1 MHIWIGV
8 EDFAKI
14 ERAKV
19 CMDQYTLFVGPNN
32 SGKTFLMQ
40 LIQGLSDKIVD
51 FLEEDAMD
59 ILLAEQFEGYC
70 KYVINQD
77 NIGQLL
83 AYINDKLNQK
93 KEQLVREIF
102 GREISIGKLYID
114 LELEEGIF
122 YQIDLVDG
130 KSLEIENIKKSK
142 VLEEIPMDFLSI
154 DRGTQWM
161 SGFLSKRS
169 SQEGT
174 VDWISIAISAKG
186 SALSAFRIVLRHIL
200 ESDSLFLPASRTGL
214 MLLYRDFFA
223 NRADDAVSYRVS
235 DSGVVGSEGWY
246 GGLTQPVYGF
256 LRFLQTY
263 FEKEENIAEYKKEL
277 DFFEDNIIEGHISVK
292 KQGDFSY
299 QAKDG
304 SSTVPMYLASA
315 MVNEV
320 TPLVLALTSEKRY
333 GRLIIDEVEASLHPQ
348 KQLEMARF
356 LNRIHNKGMKLVL
369 STHSDTFVSK
379 LNNLYVLSEQWNKQK
394 KEEAEKRFHVEPE
407 DLISAETLFVYEFVF
422 QDDGRSIVKE
432 IVPDPKMGFKFDLFT
447 KPAME
452 LYEEA
457 LRIGENH

>member
-1 MHIWIGV
+1 M
-8 EDFAKI
+8 
-14 ERAKV
+14 
-19 CMDQYTLFVGPNN
+19 
-32 SGKTFLMQ
+32 
-40 LIQGLSDKIVD
+40 
-51 FLEEDAMD
+51 
-59 ILLAEQFEGYC
+59 
-70 KYVINQD
+70 
-77 NIGQLL
+77 
-83 AYINDKLNQK
+83 
-93 KEQLVREIF
+93 
-102 GREISIGKLYID
+102 
-114 LELEEGIF
+114 
-122 YQIDLVDG
+122 DG

-186 SALSAFRIVLRHIL
+186 SALSAFRIVLRYVL

-223 NRADDAVSYRVS
+223 NRAGDAVSYRVS

-263 FEKEENIAEYKKEL
+263 FEKEEYIEEYKKEL
-277 DFFEDNIIEGHISVK
+277 DFFEDRIIEGHISVK